1 MRDSRKELDVR
12 IAPDSQI
19 FRTDAA
25 LGGYRGSLRKYK
37 PRSAHGAAPQVYEVP
52 VVRESIYAGVF
63 AHRRDHD
70 TVRQSNIANWKR
82 IEYLHHVFLFEIF
95 GIIPIAGISGY
106 PQTSLKVIALDAA
119 ERQPGAEIDFVRG
132 NRTVAK

>member
-1 MRDSRKELDVR
+1 MRDSREELDVHV
-12 IAPDSQI
+12 APNSQV

-25 LGGYRGSLRKYK
+25 LGRYRGGLRKYK
-37 PRSAHGAAPQVYEVP
+37 PGTAYGAAPQVYEVP

-82 IEYLHHVFLFEIF
+82 IEYLRHVFLFEIF

-132 NRTVAK
+132 NRSVGK